1 MIIVHAE
8 VVKNTKNAMVKIV
21 KYLGSIVLC
30 LFINSSYG
38 QVTILNNQKI
48 DEQVI
53 IKNASVDTT
62 KISGYRIQLAF
73 NTDRSFVENIKTK
86 YANYYPNNEQTYTI
100 YQQPY
105 WKLRVGNF
113 YREIDALATLK
124 QIREFFPNAFIV
136 PDNIKR
142 PLIEK
147 INRD

>member
-1 MIIVHAE
+1 MIIVLVE
-8 VVKNTKNAMVKIV
+8 VVRSIKSAMVKIV
-21 KYLGSIVLC
+21 KYLASLVFC
-30 LFINSSYG
+30 LFMNSSYG
-38 QVTILNNQKI
+38 QVTLVNNLKI
-48 DEQVI
+48 DQQLI

-62 KISGYRIQLAF
+62 KISGFRIQLAF

-86 YANYYPNNEQTYTI
+86 YANYYPKNEQTYTI

-147 INRD
+147 

>member
-8 VVKNTKNAMVKIV
+8 VVRNTKNAMVKIV
-21 KYLGSIVLC
+21 KYLGSLVLC
-30 LFINSSYG
+30 LFITSSYG
-38 QVTILNNQKI
+38 QVTTLNNQKI

-73 NTDRSFVENIKTK
+73 NTDRSFVENIKIK
-86 YANYYPNNEQTYTI
+86 YTNYYPESKETYTI

-147 INRD
+147 

>member
-1 MIIVHAE
+1 
-8 VVKNTKNAMVKIV
+8 MVKIV
-21 KYLGSIVLC
+21 KYLASLVFC
-30 LFINSSYG
+30 LFMNLSYG
-38 QVTILNNQKI
+38 QVTIVNNLKI
-48 DEQVI
+48 DQQLI

-62 KISGYRIQLAF
+62 KISGFRIQLAF
-73 NTDRSFVENIKTK
+73 NTDRSFVENIKIK
-86 YANYYPNNEQTYTI
+86 YTNYYPESKETYTI

-147 INRD
+147 IKKG

>member
-8 VVKNTKNAMVKIV
+8 VVRNIKNAMVKIV
-21 KYLGSIVLC
+21 KYLGSLVLC
-30 LFINSSYG
+30 LFITSSYG
-38 QVTILNNQKI
+38 QVTTLNNQKI
-48 DEQVI
+48 DEQLI

-86 YANYYPNNEQTYTI
+86 YANYYPNNEETYTI

>member
-86 YANYYPNNEQTYTI
+86 YANYYPKNEQTYTI

-124 QIREFFPNAFIV
+124 KIREFFPNAFIV

-147 INRD
+147 INKD

>member
-8 VVKNTKNAMVKIV
+8 VVRNTKNAMVKTV
-21 KYLGSIVLC
+21 KYLGSLVLC
-30 LFINSSYG
+30 LFITSSYG

>member
-86 YANYYPNNEQTYTI
+86 YANYYPKNEQTYTI

>member
-1 MIIVHAE
+1 
-8 VVKNTKNAMVKIV
+8 MVKIV
-21 KYLGSIVLC
+21 KYLASLVFC
-30 LFINSSYG
+30 LFMNLSYG
-38 QVTILNNQKI
+38 QVTLVNNLKI
-48 DEQVI
+48 DQQLI

-62 KISGYRIQLAF
+62 KISGFRIQLAF
-73 NTDRSFVENIKTK
+73 NTDRSFVENIKIK
-86 YANYYPNNEQTYTI
+86 YTNYYPESKETYTI

-147 INRD
+147 IKKG

>member
-8 VVKNTKNAMVKIV
+8 VVRNTKNAMVKIV
-21 KYLGSIVLC
+21 KYLGSLVLC
-30 LFINSSYG
+30 LFITSSYG
-38 QVTILNNQKI
+38 QVTTLNNQKI

-86 YANYYPNNEQTYTI
+86 YANYYPKNEQTYTI

-113 YREIDALATLK
+113 YREIDALANLK

-147 INRD
+147 

>member
-8 VVKNTKNAMVKIV
+8 VVRNIKNAMVKIV
-21 KYLGSIVLC
+21 KYLGSLVLC
-30 LFINSSYG
+30 LFITSSYG
-38 QVTILNNQKI
+38 QVTTLNNQKI
-48 DEQVI
+48 DEQLI

-86 YANYYPNNEQTYTI
+86 YANYYPKNEQTYTI

-136 PDNIKR
+136 HDNIKR

>member
-38 QVTILNNQKI
+38 QVTIINNQKI

-73 NTDRSFVENIKTK
+73 NTDRSYVENIKTK
-86 YANYYPNNEQTYTI
+86 YANYYPKNEQTYTI

-124 QIREFFPNAFIV
+124 KIREFFPNAFIV

-147 INRD
+147 INKD

>member
-1 MIIVHAE
+1 M
-8 VVKNTKNAMVKIV
+8 
-21 KYLGSIVLC
+21 
-30 LFINSSYG
+30 NSSYG
-38 QVTILNNQKI
+38 QVTLVNNLKI
-48 DEQVI
+48 DQQLI

-62 KISGYRIQLAF
+62 KISGFRIQLAF
-73 NTDRSFVENIKTK
+73 NTDRSFVENIKIK
-86 YANYYPNNEQTYTI
+86 YTNYYPESKETYTI

-147 INRD
+147 IKKG

>member
-21 KYLGSIVLC
+21 KYLGSLVSC
-30 LFINSSYG
+30 LFITSSYG

-86 YANYYPNNEQTYTI
+86 YANYYPKNEQTYTI

-113 YREIDALATLK
+113 YREIEALATLK

>member
-1 MIIVHAE
+1 
-8 VVKNTKNAMVKIV
+8 MVKIV
-21 KYLGSIVLC
+21 KYLASLVFC
-30 LFINSSYG
+30 LFMNSSYW
-38 QVTILNNQKI
+38 QVTLVNNLKI
-48 DEQVI
+48 DQQLI

-62 KISGYRIQLAF
+62 KISGFRIQLAF
-73 NTDRSFVENIKTK
+73 NTDRSFVENIKIK
-86 YANYYPNNEQTYTI
+86 YTNYYPESKETYTI

-147 INRD
+147 IKKG

>member
-8 VVKNTKNAMVKIV
+8 VVRNIKNAMVKIV
-21 KYLGSIVLC
+21 KYLGSLVLC

-73 NTDRSFVENIKTK
+73 NTDRSFVENIKIK
-86 YANYYPNNEQTYTI
+86 YTNYYPESKETYTI

-147 INRD
+147 IKKG